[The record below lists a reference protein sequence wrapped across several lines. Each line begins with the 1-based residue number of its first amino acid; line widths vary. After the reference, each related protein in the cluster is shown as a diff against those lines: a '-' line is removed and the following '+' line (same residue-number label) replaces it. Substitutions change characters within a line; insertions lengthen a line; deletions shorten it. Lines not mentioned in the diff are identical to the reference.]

1 MTTQRPGL
9 LILVDDDPAVLSA
22 LKFSL
27 EVEGYNVRAYA
38 DPESLLAERDF
49 PFFGCL
55 ILDYRLPG
63 MNGLQ
68 LLRELRRRRV
78 TLPAVLITTPE
89 PKVLAEAA
97 AAGVPVVGKPLLSS
111 ALLDTIG
118 DILKAQPAP

>member
-1 MTTQRPGL
+1 M

-38 DPESLLAERDF
+38 DAESLLAERNF

-118 DILKAQPAP
+118 EILKPQPAP

>member
-1 MTTQRPGL
+1 LADEKPGV

-27 EVEGYNVRAYA
+27 EIEGYRVRAYA
-38 DPESLLAERDF
+38 DGESLLAEREF
-49 PFFGCL
+49 PYAGCL
-55 ILDYRLPG
+55 ILDYRLPR

-89 PKVLAEAA
+89 PAVVALAA
-97 AAGVPVVGKPLLSS
+97 AAQVPIVSKPLLGS
-111 ALLDTIG
+111 ALVDTVRG
-118 DILKAQPAP
+118 LLNQGPR

>member
-1 MTTQRPGL
+1 L

-22 LKFSL
+22 LKFSM

-38 DPESLLAERDF
+38 DAESLLAERDF
-49 PFFGCL
+49 PFVGCL

-89 PKVLAEAA
+89 PKVVAEAA

-111 ALLDTIG
+111 ALLDTVG
-118 DILKAQPAP
+118 QLLKPQPC